1 MIFFKRSIWYCY
13 GTFIGE
19 SITRDTK
26 SATGQALR
34 QDLSHKIFFK
44 KSIIFFAF
52 CQVGDRGVDH
62 VLPDFG
68 HQLRGDPQG
77 VPHNAILHQANQ
89 QPERRAKHFQ
99 FPT

>member
-34 QDLSHKIFFK
+34 QDFSHIFLK
-44 KSIIFFAF
+44 K
-52 CQVGDRGVDH
+52 
-62 VLPDFG
+62 
-68 HQLRGDPQG
+68 
-77 VPHNAILHQANQ
+77 N
-89 QPERRAKHFQ
+89 
-99 FPT
+99 